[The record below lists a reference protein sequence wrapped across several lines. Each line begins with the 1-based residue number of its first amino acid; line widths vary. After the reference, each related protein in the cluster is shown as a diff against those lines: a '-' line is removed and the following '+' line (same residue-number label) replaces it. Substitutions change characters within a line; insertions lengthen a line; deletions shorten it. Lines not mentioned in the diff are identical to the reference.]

1 MSLKCDTELGTHV
14 PEDMKLEWAQRAAK
28 AGCSS
33 SELLRDLVCFHLK
46 GVTFTEYVT
55 KYRRAALGL
64 PEAQQTTFSATSGP
78 NE

>member
-1 MSLKCDTELGTHV
+1 MNLKCDTELGTHV
-14 PEDMKLEWAQRAAK
+14 PEDMKLKWAQLASK

-33 SELLRDLVCFHLK
+33 SELLRDLICFRLE

-64 PEAQQTTFSATSGP
+64 PEASQAKSSSTSGP
-78 NE
+78 SE